1 MSRFIKLTSTIINT
15 SRISKILINAN
26 QYQINL
32 ITNEFD
38 GSMFSVGSSIEEI
51 KVCKKENPKDYKSV
65 SDWIDNCQKESQ
77 KDYIK
82 YF

>member
-15 SRISKILINAN
+15 SHISKILINPN

-38 GSMFSVGSSIEEI
+38 GSVGSSMEEI

>member
-1 MSRFIKLTSTIINT
+1 MSRFINLTSTIINT
-15 SRISKILINAN
+15 ARISQILIKPN

-32 ITNEFD
+32 ITNKFE
-38 GSMFSVGSSIEEI
+38 GSMYFVNSSMEEI
-51 KVCKKENPKDYKSV
+51 TVCKKENPQDYKSV
-65 SDWIDNCQKESQ
+65 SDWIYNCSKENT